1 MFMKKYENYVSV
13 LDTRP
18 VDLFEDAE
26 DAWFWFCFCE
36 SMPKSSS
43 KGTRLMV
50 RPCETSDIAIIV
62 KRLVQN
68 KKLTQAHLKILSMY
82 GLKQLIPHEKC
93 GDPVLHCSLW
103 KQAISVMSK
112 AFEEKGLIRKISA
125 SIAV

>member
-1 MFMKKYENYVSV
+1 MKRYENCMSV
-13 LDTRP
+13 LDTRS
-18 VDLFEDAE
+18 VDLFDDAE

-36 SMPKSSS
+36 SMPKSSC
-43 KGTRLMV
+43 KGSGLMV

-62 KRLVQN
+62 KRLLQN

-82 GLKQLIPHEKC
+82 GLKQLIPLEKC
-93 GDPVLHCSLW
+93 GDPALHCLLW

-112 AFEEKGLIRKISA
+112 AFEEKGLIRKMST